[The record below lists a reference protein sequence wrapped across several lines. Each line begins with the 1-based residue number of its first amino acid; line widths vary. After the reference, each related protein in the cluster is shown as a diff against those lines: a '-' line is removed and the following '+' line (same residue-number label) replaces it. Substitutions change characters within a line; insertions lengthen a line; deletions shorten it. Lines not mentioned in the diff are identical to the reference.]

1 MEGRN
6 RYSFDRNW
14 RFALGDPDGAQAA
27 AFDDGGWRTVH
38 APHDWSVEGAFD
50 EHAPSGGDG
59 GYLPGGV
66 GWYRKTFVAEE
77 AWRDRKVT
85 VQFDGV
91 YMNSDV
97 WVNGTHLGRY
107 PFGYGS
113 FEYEL
118 TPHLVFG
125 GTNVVAVRVDNG
137 AQPNSR
143 WYSGSGITRRVWL
156 QATDRLHIDRYGVFV
171 ATPDVSPDGA
181 TVAVGTRVVNDGDLA
196 AEAIALRAEVLDARG
211 AAVACAEAALA
222 TIEAGAALEARQEL
236 RLERPALWSVE
247 APQLYTLR
255 TTLIRGGVTID
266 AEETTFGVRSA
277 AFDRDRGFLLNDR
290 QVKINGVCLHHD
302 GGCVGAA
309 VPERVWE
316 RRLELLKEMGVNG
329 IRMSHNPPDPE
340 LLDLCDRMG
349 FLVMGE
355 AFDEWTITKWKNGR
369 ADVHGY
375 AEYFDAWAERDLTT
389 MLRRDRNHPS
399 VVIWSIGNE
408 IPEQRE
414 PNGHDVARRLIDVC
428 RREDPTRLVT
438 AACDNIEAEPVPA
451 TEAFLET
458 LDVVG
463 YNYVGRWRTRTE
475 TFYSEDR
482 HRYPHRRVI
491 GTENPGI
498 VSVRGDYSLEPPT
511 DQWWRGPYPTA
522 MIGVEQLWKY
532 TRMHDFVAGDFM
544 WTGIDYIGETRWPN
558 KNASFGVIDTC
569 GFPKDGYYFYQSQW
583 TDRPMAHLFPH
594 WNWTGQEGRVIPVL
608 CYTNCESAELFV
620 NGKSFGMKSYEFPRQ
635 GMTKE
640 WAHFERPYVHVT
652 TSDLHLTWDV
662 PYEPGTLRLVGYRGG
677 AIVVETEVATTGE
690 PAAIRV
696 EADRATIAADGRD
709 VCHVTVR
716 VVDEAGRTVPTADVQ
731 LAFRVEGAG
740 ALIGTD
746 NGKPDC
752 HESYKSNRRRTFNG
766 LALAIVQ
773 STLEAGDIRVMVE
786 AEDLGA
792 ADLVVKTFDART
804 PGR

>member
-1 MEGRN
+1 MQGRI
-6 RYSFDRNW
+6 RAAFDRDW
-14 RFALGDPDGAQAA
+14 RFAPGDFDGAQAA
-27 AFDDGGWRTVH
+27 AYEDGDWRVVH

-66 GWYRKTFVAEE
+66 GWYRKTFRADE
-77 AWRDRKVT
+77 ARRDRRVT
-85 VQFDGV
+85 IQFDGV
-91 YMNSDV
+91 YRNSDV
-97 WVNGTHLGRY
+97 WVNGVHLGRY

-156 QATDRLHIDRYGVFV
+156 QTTDRLHIDRFGVFV
-171 ATPDVSPDGA
+171 RTPDVSPEAA
-181 TVAVGTRVVNDGDLA
+181 TIAVATRIVNDGA
-196 AEAIALRAEVLDARG
+196 RPEAAIALRTEALDAQG
-211 AAVACAEAALA
+211 AVVAAAETTL
-222 TIEAGAALEARQEL
+222 TPIEAGAAADVEQRL
-236 RLERPALWSVE
+236 RLEGPALWSVDD
-247 APQLYTLR
+247 PRLYTLR
-255 TTLIRGGVTID
+255 STVLRNGEAID
-266 AEETTFGVRSA
+266 GEDTTFGIRSA
-277 AFDRDRGFLLNDR
+277 TFDADRGFLLNGR

-316 RRLELLKEMGVNG
+316 RRLRLLKEMGCNG

-349 FLVMGE
+349 FLVMDE
-355 AFDEWTITKWKNGR
+355 AFDEWTIAKWKNGR

-375 AEYFDAWAERDLTT
+375 AEDFEAWAERDLTT

-399 VVIWSIGNE
+399 IVLWSVGNE

-414 PNGHDVARRLIDVC
+414 TNGHEIARWLIDIC

-438 AACDNIEAEPVPA
+438 AACDNIEAEPTPA
-451 TEAFLET
+451 TKEFLES

-475 TFYSEDR
+475 TFYGEDR

-498 VSVRGDYSLEPPT
+498 VSVRGDYSLEPSPEA
-511 DQWWRGPYPTA
+511 WWSGPYPTA

-558 KNASFGVIDTC
+558 KNASFGVLDTC
-569 GFPKDGYYFYQSQW
+569 GFPKDSYYFYKSQW
-583 TDRPMAHLFPH
+583 TGRPVAHLFPH
-594 WNWTGQEGRVIPVL
+594 WNWAGQEGRVIPVI
-608 CYTNCESAELFV
+608 CYTNCDSAELFV
-620 NGKSFGMKSYEFPRQ
+620 NGRSFGVKSYEFPRQ
-635 GMTKE
+635 GMTKA
-640 WAHFERPYVHVT
+640 WAHFEKPYRHVT
-652 TSDLHLTWDV
+652 TADLHLSWDV
-662 PYEPGTLRLVGYRGG
+662 PYEPGTLRLVGYKDG
-677 AIVVETEVATTGE
+677 AVAVETTVETTGA
-690 PAAIRV
+690 PAAIRTETDV
-696 EADRATIAADGRD
+696 ATLTADGRD
-709 VCHVTVR
+709 VCHATVR
-716 VVDEAGRTVPTADVQ
+716 VVDEAGRIVPTAGVP
-731 LAFRVEGAG
+731 LVFHVEGAG

-746 NGKPDC
+746 NGRPDS
-752 HESYKSNRRRTFNG
+752 HESYKSPRRRTFNG
-766 LALAIVQ
+766 LALAVVQ
-773 STLEAGDIRVMVE
+773 STPEPGEIRIVVE
-786 AEDLGA
+786 AEGLGSA
-792 ADLVVKTFDART
+792 SVNVATQR
-804 PGR
+804 